1 MCVWTIRV
9 YVVENFHLQLGTCLP
24 KKGREGGGAVS
35 VMVTLKINT
44 HVCLGHLFC
53 QTATRQRRFTFT
65 HTHTYRRRA
74 DEMSECKR
82 AKKISLLCAV
92 CLWECGWSLSHS
104 LSRTALANN
113 EMYSNSPTQSIG
125 LFVLHVCYSRSPFLL
140 LILIQ
145 RFAQIAAKLLL
156 CLSIFLILSQ
166 PAASTHKIKKKKQ
179 KKNAEK
185 QTLYRK
191 LFLFWTLTQS
201 YDDFVLLPHL
211 REWDARRRAGTG
223 RRSFS
228 FSHSLSCSRTRTR
241 TCFRSVLLT
250 RSRDKC
256 FVSGQIKIMKQAR
269 ILFNCTRT

>member
-1 MCVWTIRV
+1 MIMIIANNCVQYTDITTYLSLCLSV
-9 YVVENFHLQLGTCLP
+9 YVCLNNTSLCCG
-24 KKGREGGGAVS
+24 KFSLTTWHVLAEEGGEGRGAVF

-65 HTHTYRRRA
+65 HTHTYRCRA

-104 LSRTALANN
+104 LSPTALANN

-145 RFAQIAAKLLL
+145 RFVQIAAKLLL

-166 PAASTHKIKKKKQ
+166 PAASTHKIQKKEAKKKRRKT
-179 KKNAEK
+179 N
-185 QTLYRK
+185 TL
-191 LFLFWTLTQS
+191 
-201 YDDFVLLPHL
+201 
-211 REWDARRRAGTG
+211 
-223 RRSFS
+223 
-228 FSHSLSCSRTRTR
+228 
-241 TCFRSVLLT
+241 
-250 RSRDKC
+250 
-256 FVSGQIKIMKQAR
+256 
-269 ILFNCTRT
+269 

>member
-1 MCVWTIRV
+1 M
-9 YVVENFHLQLGTCLP
+9 L
-24 KKGREGGGAVS
+24 S
-35 VMVTLKINT
+35 VCESVGDL
-44 HVCLGHLFC
+44 
-53 QTATRQRRFTFT
+53 
-65 HTHTYRRRA
+65 
-74 DEMSECKR
+74 
-82 AKKISLLCAV
+82 
-92 CLWECGWSLSHS
+92 SLSHS

-145 RFAQIAAKLLL
+145 RIVQIAAKLLL

-166 PAASTHKIKKKKQ
+166 PAASTHKIQKKKSR

-211 REWDARRRAGTG
+211 RE
-223 RRSFS
+223 
-228 FSHSLSCSRTRTR
+228 
-241 TCFRSVLLT
+241 
-250 RSRDKC
+250 
-256 FVSGQIKIMKQAR
+256 
-269 ILFNCTRT
+269 